1 MLKLS
6 LPKTEWDLST
16 LLASDEDPKGP
27 LLMEEASK
35 ILSSFNAKWQTRTD
49 WLKEPAVLKE
59 IITEYEK
66 IFAGLGLLGPI
77 SFYLGLRQAQE
88 EDNTEL
94 KAKENKISDRARKN
108 IELIRFFEHRLAGV
122 PKDIQKKFLSDP
134 DLSLYHHYLERL
146 FTEAKYLLSEPEEKI
161 MTAKGAVSHGKWV
174 DMVSTF
180 LSQEERSV
188 AGKVRSFSELVSL
201 TSDRDKKIRDE
212 AAEGVHNVMAKI
224 APVAE
229 AEMNAILENKRIN
242 DDLRSFKQPDEGRL
256 IGDDMPV
263 EAVSAMLS
271 AVTDN
276 FGVAKDFYILKAK
289 LLGLP
294 VLAYHERN
302 VPYGVLT
309 TEYPFK
315 EAADLVYETFNNLD
329 PEFGSIFA
337 EFIEKGRMDVFPKK
351 GKSGG
356 AFCATESLSTPTY
369 ILLNHTNKLH
379 DVLTIAHE
387 AGHGLNNEFMRK
399 KRHALSF
406 GTTLA
411 TAEVASTFMEDFVL
425 ERLARRANDE
435 ERLAIYMM
443 KLGDDVSTIFR
454 QASFYQFE
462 RELHAQFR
470 ERGYLSRDEI
480 GKIFQK
486 YMVAY
491 MGPAVEQSAGS
502 ENWWVYVSHFR
513 NFFYVYSY
521 ASGLLISKAMQKAVK
536 SDKKFVEK
544 VKEFLSAGLSESP
557 VETFKKMGIDIMN
570 PNFWNEGI
578 GETKA
583 LLAETEALAKK
594 LGKM

>member
-1 MLKLS
+1 MSPLS
-6 LPKTEWDLST
+6 LGDTDPGPMALIEKATEIISAFRD
-16 LLASDEDPKGP
+16 
-27 LLMEEASK
+27 
-35 ILSSFNAKWQTRTD
+35 KWEKRTD
-49 WLKEPAVLKE
+49 WLNEPAVLKE
-59 IITEYEK
+59 ALTEYEK
-66 IFAGLGLLGPI
+66 IFAGLGLVGPI

-88 EDNTEL
+88 EDSTEL
-94 KAKENKISDRARKN
+94 KAKENKIADRIRKN
-108 IELIRFFEHRLAGV
+108 LELVRFFEHRLAETPEDV
-122 PKDIQKKFLSDP
+122 QKKFLTYS

-146 FTEAKYLLSEPEEKI
+146 FIEAKYLLSEAEEKI

-180 LSQEERSV
+180 LSEEEWPV
-188 AGKVRSFSELVSL
+188 AEKTRPFSELVSL

-212 AAEGVHNVMAKI
+212 AALGVHSVMAKL

-242 DDLRSFKQPDEGRL
+242 DDLRSFKEPDESRL
-256 IGDDMPV
+256 VSDDMPT

-271 AVTDN
+271 AVTEN
-276 FGVAKDFYILKAK
+276 FGIAKDFYVLKAK

-294 VLAYHERN
+294 KLAYHERN

-309 TEYPFK
+309 TEYPFP
-315 EAADLVYETFNNLD
+315 EAADLVYQTFNDLD
-329 PEFGSIFA
+329 PEFGAIFQ
-337 EFIEKGRMDVFPKK
+337 EFAEKGRIDVFPKK

-356 AFCATESLSTPTY
+356 AFCATESLVTPTY

-425 ERLARRANDE
+425 ERLACGVNEE

-454 QASFYQFE
+454 QASFYLFE
-462 RELHAQFR
+462 RELHKEFR
-470 ERGYLSRDEI
+470 EKGYLSRHEI

-486 YMVAY
+486 HMVAY

-513 NFFYVYSY
+513 RFFYVYSY
-521 ASGLLISKAMQKAVK
+521 ASGLLISKAMQKEVK
-536 SDKKFVEK
+536 KDKKFIEK
-544 VKEFLSAGLSESP
+544 VKEFLSAGLSEAP
-557 VETFKKMGIDIMN
+557 METFKKMGIDIMN
-570 PNFWNEGI
+570 PNFWQEGI
-578 GETKA
+578 SETRA